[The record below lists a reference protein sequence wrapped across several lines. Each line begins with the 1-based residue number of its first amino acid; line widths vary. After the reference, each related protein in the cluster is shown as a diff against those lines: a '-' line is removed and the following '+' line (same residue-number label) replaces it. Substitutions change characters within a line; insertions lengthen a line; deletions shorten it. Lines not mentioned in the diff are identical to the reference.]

1 MSKRKQH
8 MYGYS
13 KIKDRDAS
21 ERDDSGFTLVEILI
35 AIVLVGILS
44 AVAVVGIGNLTSKG
58 SESACAASLDA
69 AKAGTVVYY
78 TSNARYPVNM
88 TELTTATATDPA
100 AVTLPSGVVVN
111 AAATAAPA
119 PAAAAGMQAAS
130 GTNWYLTMS
139 AGAAGAAPTFV
150 CAP

>member
-1 MSKRKQH
+1 

-13 KIKDRDAS
+13 KIKDQDAS

-58 SESACAASLDA
+58 SESACDASLDA
-69 AKAGTVVYY
+69 AKAGAVVYY
-78 TSNARYPVNM
+78 TSNARYPANM
-88 TELTTATATDPA
+88 TELTTATATVPA
-100 AVTLPSGVVVN
+100 AVTLPSGVVIN
-111 AAATAAPA
+111 AAATVAPA
-119 PAAAAGMQAAS
+119 PAAAAGMQAAA

-139 AGAAGAAPTFV
+139 VGSAGAAPTFE
-150 CAP
+150 CTP